1 MPWGMSSTFPYGL
14 LRICEQI
21 LMSEQGQRAGR
32 NDRKES
38 PGLMGGWDKGSHFLP
53 SGNPQAGS
61 GHCLTFSVQ
70 FGLEVQSQD
79 VGSAGPAPLTSLP
92 FAPRP
97 RWGPPS
103 ELAVIAPDG
112 QPPASGCS
120 CERLPIWKGEQSRV
134 QGSST
139 EPSLLME
146 STLWPKPT
154 ACAEEGPAQ
163 G

>member
-1 MPWGMSSTFPYGL
+1 MRSAFPCGL
-14 LRICEQI
+14 LHICERV
-21 LMSEQGQRAGR
+21 LRREQGQRPGQG
-32 NDRKES
+32 DRKES
-38 PGLMGGWDKGSHFLP
+38 PGQMGWEKGSHFLP

-61 GHCLTFSVQ
+61 GHHLTFSVQ
-70 FGLEVQSQD
+70 FRLEVQGQD

-97 RWGPPS
+97 RWGPPR
-103 ELAVIAPDG
+103 ELAIIVPDR
-112 QPPASGCS
+112 QPPASGHS
-120 CERLPIWKGEQSRV
+120 CERLPIWKGERSPV

-139 EPSLLME
+139 EPFLLIE

-154 ACAEEGPAQ
+154 ACSEEDPAQ